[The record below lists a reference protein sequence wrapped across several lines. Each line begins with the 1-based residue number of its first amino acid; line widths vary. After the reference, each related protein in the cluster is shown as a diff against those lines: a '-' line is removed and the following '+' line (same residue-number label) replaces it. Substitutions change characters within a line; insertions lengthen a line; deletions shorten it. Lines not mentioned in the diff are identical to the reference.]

1 MSQMETERLASISS
15 KEAWDGTKISPVT
28 PFSPSVAYTWVCSV
42 IASVLSVSSTKPKSS
57 HADQL
62 KRPLESSTPSPK
74 NRQVLPVHLK
84 RKTLILDLDETLVH
98 STIKPVTKH
107 DMTVDVLIDG
117 VNCTFYVIKRPHVDH
132 FLKKVAEWFDVIIF
146 TASMQ
151 QYADPL
157 INQLDTKRVVKSRL
171 FRESCLQKDGNFVKD
186 LSLIGQD
193 LASTVIVDNSPVAYS
208 NNKDSALPID
218 NWMGDNPS
226 DESLLNLLPFLNAL
240 RFTSDVRSIL
250 SLRT

>member
-1 MSQMETERLASISS
+1 LLMETEQRGGVEVG
-15 KEAWDGTKISPVT
+15 KDPWDGTKMSTVT
-28 PFSPSVAYTWVCSV
+28 PFSPGVAYTWVCSV
-42 IASVLSVSSTKPKSS
+42 LASVFSLSTIKSKPQQ
-57 HADQL
+57 DL
-62 KRPLESSTPSPK
+62 KQPLETSSPAKT
-74 NRQVLPVHLK
+74 RQAVPVHLK

-98 STIKPVTKH
+98 STIKPVTNH

-132 FLKKVAEWFDVIIF
+132 FLKKVAEWFDVVIF

>member
-1 MSQMETERLASISS
+1 METESRLASVEVG
-15 KEAWDGTKISPVT
+15 KEPWDGTKISPVA
-28 PFSPSVAYTWVCSV
+28 PFSPGVAYTWVCSV
-42 IASVLSVSSTKPKSS
+42 IASVLSLSTFKAKPQQEVKKSVE
-57 HADQL
+57 A
-62 KRPLESSTPSPK
+62 SPK
-74 NRQVLPVHLK
+74 NRQVVPVHLK

-98 STIKPVTKH
+98 STIKPVSNH
-107 DMTVDVLIDG
+107 DMTVDVMIDG

-157 INQLDTKRVVKSRL
+157 INQLDIKRVVKARL
-171 FRESCLQKDGNFVKD
+171 FRESCLVRDGNFIKD
-186 LSLIGQD
+186 LSMIGQD
-193 LASTVIVDNSPVAYS
+193 LTSTIIIDNSPVAYS
-208 NNKDSALPID
+208 NNKESALPID

-250 SLRT
+250 SLRVQS

>member
-1 MSQMETERLASISS
+1 METERLATVDMS
-15 KEAWDGTKISPVT
+15 KESWDGSKISNAT
-28 PFSPSVAYTWVCSV
+28 AFSPGVAYTWVCSV
-42 IASVLSVSSTKPKSS
+42 IASVLSLSTFKAKSPTDVRS
-57 HADQL
+57 
-62 KRPLESSTPSPK
+62 LESTSSSPTK
-74 NRQVLPVHLK
+74 NRQVVPVNQK

-98 STIKPVTKH
+98 STIKPVSH
-107 DMTVDVLIDG
+107 HHMTVDVLIDG

-171 FRESCLQKDGNFVKD
+171 FRESCLQKDGNFIKD
-186 LSLIGQD
+186 LSLIGMD
-193 LASTVIVDNSPVAYS
+193 LPSTVIIDNSPVAYS

-218 NWMGDNPS
+218 NWMGDNPA

-250 SLRT
+250 SLRTQA

>member
-1 MSQMETERLASISS
+1 METESRLASVEVR
-15 KEAWDGTKISPVT
+15 KEPWDGTKISSVT
-28 PFSPSVAYTWVCSV
+28 PFSPGAAAYTWVCSV
-42 IASVLSVSSTKPKSS
+42 IASVLSLSSFKSKPQAEAKKSV
-57 HADQL
+57 
-62 KRPLESSTPSPK
+62 ESSSK
-74 NRQVLPVHLK
+74 SRQVVPVHLK

-98 STIKPVTKH
+98 STIKPVSNH
-107 DMTVDVLIDG
+107 DMTVDVMIDG
-117 VNCTFYVIKRPHVDH
+117 VNCTFYVIKRPHVDQ

-157 INQLDTKRVVKSRL
+157 INQLDTKRYVKARL
-171 FRESCLQKDGNFVKD
+171 FRESCLVRDGNFIKD
-186 LSLIGQD
+186 LSMIGQD
-193 LASTVIVDNSPVAYS
+193 LTSTIIIDNSPVAYS
-208 NNKDSALPID
+208 NNKESALPID

-250 SLRT
+250 SLRVQS